1 MKTKASEAARACLSR
16 AATAGPFHCLQ
27 QVSYHMPSVDLPR
40 QRTRLLRRQ
49 GWHGREPRTSA
60 RESSLCSQTPSQAER
75 AGTNVRAERG
85 GGRASH
91 AKRAMDRWERE
102 QHPSRWRQKRRLGK
116 RGRES
121 IAERR

>member
-75 AGTNVRAERG
+75 G